1 MTYADDIGALIGVGV
16 NAEVFELGDGEVLKL
31 FFPEHS
37 AEEAEREAKA
47 HEAAWTRGIPSPR
60 ISEIV
65 TVCGRAG
72 IVMERIDGVTMLHG
86 AAQKPW
92 LIGANAG
99 LLARLHLDVHA
110 RSDTGLPP
118 FRDWL
123 ESYIRRATGLDEG
136 IRLRALRR
144 LERLEDGTSLCH
156 GDFHPDNVVMTN
168 RGPVIIDWA
177 AGATGPPE
185 ADVARTIMLL
195 ESGEPIASGLERLA
209 IAVGRRVFLALYL
222 RAYFKSSNLTRRDV
236 DPWMLPISVAR
247 YAELA
252 PERRER
258 FMGYLQRWL

>member
-1 MTYADDIGALIGVGV
+1 MTNVDDIGALIGVGV
-16 NAEVFELGDGEVLKL
+16 SAEVFEIGDREVLKL
-31 FFPEHS
+31 FFPERP

-47 HEAAWTRGIPSPR
+47 IEAAHAMGITSPR
-60 ISEIV
+60 ISGIV
-65 TVCGRAG
+65 TVSGRAG

-123 ESYIRRATGLDEG
+123 ESYIRRATGLNEDV
-136 IRLRALRR
+136 RLRALRR
-144 LERLEDGTSLCH
+144 LELLEDGTTLCH
-156 GDFHPDNVVMTN
+156 GDFHPDNVVMTG

-177 AGATGPPE
+177 TAATGPPE

-209 IAVGRRVFLALYL
+209 IAVGRRAFLALYL
-222 RAYFKSSNLTRRDV
+222 RAYFKSSSLTRREV
-236 DPWMLPISVAR
+236 DPWMLPIAVAR

-252 PERRER
+252 PGRRER
-258 FMGYLQRWL
+258 FMGYLQGWL